1 VMAQPEVW
9 SDLHQDL
16 RHDSR
21 GAVKKVINVDSVL
34 TSVDNILGTRQGE
47 RVMLPEFASA
57 LGNMLFEPIDR
68 DLLGF
73 IGDEV
78 KRVIETWDDR
88 VSVSS
93 VNFFTD
99 PDRSYVEMNIGL
111 RIKGYDQVFEYRKKI
126 GGS

>member
-1 VMAQPEVW
+1 MAQPEVW
-9 SDLHQDL
+9 SDLHHEI

-21 GAVKKVINVDSVL
+21 GAVKKVINVNSVL
-34 TSVDNILGTRQGE
+34 TSIDNILGTRQGE
-47 RVMLPEFASA
+47 RVMLPEFAST
-57 LGNMLFEPIDR
+57 LGDMLFEPIDR

-78 KRVIETWDDR
+78 KRVVEQWDDR
-88 VSVSS
+88 VSVTGVDFS
-93 VNFFTD
+93 TD

-111 RIKGYDQVFEYRKKI
+111 RIKGYDQVFEYRKRI